1 MQSDEGNRTGCITAL
16 GFFSIAKGNYYMKQ
30 KLLTRLILG
39 AFAGAAAVGTVQA
52 GQITASS
59 TNVAREVITTNTQT
73 IASPV
78 ISYRFA
84 GDIDATVQ
92 QQEFQV
98 QFILEGGATWSG
110 LPTADAYS
118 ITPTAGTDT
127 GVPGAGGVDFTIV
140 SQGISVD
147 GTTLWATLRVPVAPV
162 GAWVDSL
169 LDQPIITLNGIGT
182 TTAATINNLYTV
194 VGDIVNDYNTSG
206 VCTDNKNLF
215 VNFRHFK
222 LLANP
227 AAIAVETT
235 NGIGDEHTRGGATN
249 RAGIINFPTNIRPAI
264 ATSTGNAKVNVSA
277 ANLQFTGTLGT
288 SYVSTTM
295 ANLGTVTLV
304 QNATGYDSNLVNQY
318 LLAGSGAGLSPVA
331 VAVANNGL
339 VETEKVDVVVTA
351 TNGFVVGGTL
361 WLDTGAGC
369 ATATV
374 SGGGAATP
382 INVANAAGPI
392 TLTVATAQ
400 LVAAFGASG
409 TGPVNVCYGVAGIGT
424 PIPLSAFSAV
434 ATVDKANA
442 GANLNEQNNVCNGN
456 LYSLGGGVKI
466 DVRNYANSLQ
476 TANTGWMSVIRL
488 INNSEVRTIDV
499 WGQMIHADGTYGAW
513 GKLTDLLP
521 RAVLN
526 LTSADVDALLVNAP
540 ATIVGTNGPAVSQ
553 DLARGGSRLRIT
565 SNAGSTLRVQNYLYN
580 PASQNFIEA
589 SSTQAVDFEGNT
601 DRAPVNE
608 GQYQSQDAFLGIN
621 GR

>member
-1 MQSDEGNRTGCITAL
+1 
-16 GFFSIAKGNYYMKQ
+16 MKQ

-73 IASPV
+73 IVSPV

-92 QQEFQV
+92 AQEFQV
-98 QFILEGGATWSG
+98 QFILEGGALWVG
-110 LPTADAYS
+110 LPSADAFN
-118 ITPTAGTDT
+118 ITPTAGTDAGLP
-127 GVPGAGGVDFTIV
+127 GVGGTDFAIT
-140 SQGISVD
+140 SQGISAD
-147 GTTLWATLRVPVAPV
+147 GTTLWATITVPVAPAGV
-162 GAWVDSL
+162 WTDSL
-169 LDQPIITLNGIGT
+169 LDQPIITLNAAGAT
-182 TTAATINNLYTV
+182 TGATINNLYSV
-194 VGDIVNDYNTSG
+194 VGDIVNDYNTRG

-277 ANLQFTGTLGT
+277 ANLQFTGTAGT
-288 SYVSTTM
+288 SFVSTTI

-304 QNATGYDSNLVNQY
+304 QNATGYDSNLTNQY
-318 LLAGSGAGLSPVA
+318 LLNAVPGLSNVGVA
-331 VAVANNGL
+331 AVNNGY
-339 VETEKVDVVVTA
+339 VEVEKVDVTVSA
-351 TNGFVVGGTL
+351 TNGFVVNGTL
-361 WLDTGAGC
+361 WLDTGVGC
-369 ATATV
+369 ATAVV
-374 SGGGAATP
+374 SGGTVPTTITAL
-382 INVANAAGPI
+382 NAAGPI
-392 TLTVATAQ
+392 TLSIGTAQ
-400 LVAAFGASG
+400 VNAAFGATG
-409 TGPVNVCYGVAGIGT
+409 TGPVHVCYGVAGIGT

-434 ATVDKANA
+434 ALVDKANA
-442 GANLNEQNNVCNGN
+442 GVNLNEQNNICNGN
-456 LYSLGGGVKI
+456 LYSFGGGVKI
-466 DVRNYANSLQ
+466 DVRNYANSQQ

-513 GKLTDLLP
+513 GKLTDLAPL
-521 RAVLN
+521 AVLN
-526 LTSADVDALLVNAP
+526 LTSAAVDALLVNAP
-540 ATIVGTNGPAVSQ
+540 ATAVGLNGPAVSQ

>member
-1 MQSDEGNRTGCITAL
+1 
-16 GFFSIAKGNYYMKQ
+16 MKQ

-73 IASPV
+73 IFSPV

-92 QQEFQV
+92 AQEFQV
-98 QFILEGGATWSG
+98 QFILEGGALWVG
-110 LPTADAYS
+110 LPSADAFT
-118 ITPTAGTDT
+118 ITPTAGTDA
-127 GVPGAGGVDFTIV
+127 GVPGVGGTDFTIT
-140 SQGISVD
+140 SQGISAD
-147 GTTLWATLRVPVAPV
+147 GTTLWATFTVPVAPA
-162 GAWVDSL
+162 GAWTDSL
-169 LDQPIITLNGIGT
+169 LDQPIITLNAAGAT
-182 TTAATINNLYTV
+182 TGATINNLYTV
-194 VGDIVNDYNTSG
+194 VGDIVNDYNTRG

-288 SYVSTTM
+288 SFVSTTI

-304 QNATGYDSNLVNQY
+304 QNATGYDSNLTNQY
-318 LLAGSGAGLSPVA
+318 LLNAVPGLSNVGVA
-331 VAVANNGL
+331 AVNNGY
-339 VETEKVDVVVTA
+339 VEVEKVDVTVSA

-361 WLDTGAGC
+361 WLDTAAACTAAGGL
-369 ATATV
+369 V
-374 SGGGAATP
+374 SGGGAATA
-382 INVANAAGPI
+382 IVAGNAAGPI
-392 TLTVATAQ
+392 TLSIGTAQ
-400 LVAAFGASG
+400 VNAAFGATG
-409 TGPVNVCYGVAGIGT
+409 TGPVHVCYGVAGIGT

-434 ATVDKANA
+434 ALVDKANA
-442 GANLNEQNNVCNGN
+442 GVNLNEQNNICNGN

-466 DVRNYANSLQ
+466 DVRNYANSQQ

-513 GKLTDLLP
+513 GKLTDLAPL
-521 RAVLN
+521 AVLN
-526 LTSADVDALLVNAP
+526 LTSAAVDALLVNAP
-540 ATIVGTNGPAVSQ
+540 ATAVGLNGPAVSQ

>member
-1 MQSDEGNRTGCITAL
+1 
-16 GFFSIAKGNYYMKQ
+16 MKQ

-73 IASPV
+73 IVSPV

-92 QQEFQV
+92 AQEFQV
-98 QFILEGGATWSG
+98 QFILEGGALWVG
-110 LPTADAYS
+110 LPSADAFN
-118 ITPTAGTDT
+118 ITPTAGTDA
-127 GVPGAGGVDFTIV
+127 GVPGIGGTDFAIT
-140 SQGISVD
+140 SQGISAD
-147 GTTLWATLRVPVAPV
+147 GTTLWATITVPVVAA
-162 GAWVDSL
+162 GAWTDSL
-169 LDQPIITLNGIGT
+169 LDQPIITLNAAGAT
-182 TTAATINNLYTV
+182 TGATINNLYSV

-288 SYVSTTM
+288 SFVSTLI

-304 QNATGYDSNLVNQY
+304 QNATGYDSNLTNQY
-318 LLAGSGAGLSPVA
+318 LLNAVPGLSNIGVA
-331 VAVANNGL
+331 AVNNGY
-339 VETEKVDVVVTA
+339 VEVEKVDVTVSA
-351 TNGFVVGGTL
+351 TNGFVPLGTL
-361 WLDTGAGC
+361 WLDTGANC

-374 SGGGAATP
+374 SGGGVATTVTALTAP
-382 INVANAAGPI
+382 GPI
-392 TLTVATAQ
+392 TLSIATAQ
-400 LVAAFGASG
+400 VNAAFGATG
-409 TGPVNVCYGVAGIGT
+409 TGPVHVCYGVAGIAS

-434 ATVDKANA
+434 ALVDKANA
-442 GANLNEQNNVCNGN
+442 GVNLNEQNNICNGN

-466 DVRNYANSLQ
+466 DVRNYANSQQ

-513 GKLTDLLP
+513 GKLTDLAPL
-521 RAVLN
+521 AVLN
-526 LTSADVDALLVNAP
+526 LTSAAVDALLVNAP
-540 ATIVGTNGPAVSQ
+540 ATAVGLNGPAVSQ

-608 GQYQSQDAFLGIN
+608 GQYHSQDAFLGIN

>member
-1 MQSDEGNRTGCITAL
+1 
-16 GFFSIAKGNYYMKQ
+16 MKQ

-73 IASPV
+73 IVSPV

-92 QQEFQV
+92 AQEFQV
-98 QFILEGGATWSG
+98 QFILEGGALWVG
-110 LPTADAYS
+110 LPSADAFN
-118 ITPTAGTDT
+118 ITPTAGTDAGLP
-127 GVPGAGGVDFTIV
+127 GVGGTDFAIT
-140 SQGISVD
+140 SQGISAD
-147 GTTLWATLRVPVAPV
+147 GTTLWATITVPVAPAGV
-162 GAWVDSL
+162 WTDSL
-169 LDQPIITLNGIGT
+169 LDQPIITLNAAGAT
-182 TTAATINNLYTV
+182 TGATINNLYSV
-194 VGDIVNDYNTSG
+194 VGDIVNDYNTRG

-277 ANLQFTGTLGT
+277 ANLQFTGTAGT
-288 SYVSTTM
+288 SFVSTTI

-304 QNATGYDSNLVNQY
+304 QNATGYDSNLTNQY
-318 LLAGSGAGLSPVA
+318 LLNAVPGLSNVGVA
-331 VAVANNGL
+331 AVNNGY
-339 VETEKVDVVVTA
+339 VEVEKVDVTVSA
-351 TNGFVVGGTL
+351 TNGFVVNGTL
-361 WLDTGAGC
+361 WLDTGVGC
-369 ATATV
+369 ATAVV
-374 SGGGAATP
+374 SGGTVPTTITAL
-382 INVANAAGPI
+382 NAAGPI
-392 TLTVATAQ
+392 TLSIGTAQ
-400 LVAAFGASG
+400 VNDAFGATG
-409 TGPVNVCYGVAGIGT
+409 TGPVHVCYGVAGIGT

-434 ATVDKANA
+434 ALVDKANA
-442 GANLNEQNNVCNGN
+442 GVNLNEQNNICNGN

-466 DVRNYANSLQ
+466 DVRNYANSQQ

-513 GKLTDLLP
+513 GKLTDLAPL
-521 RAVLN
+521 AVLN
-526 LTSADVDALLVNAP
+526 LTSAAVDALLVNAP
-540 ATIVGTNGPAVSQ
+540 ATAVGLNGPAVSQ

>member
-1 MQSDEGNRTGCITAL
+1 
-16 GFFSIAKGNYYMKQ
+16 MKQ

-73 IASPV
+73 IVSPV

-92 QQEFQV
+92 AQEFQV
-98 QFILEGGATWSG
+98 QFILEGGALWSG
-110 LPTADAYS
+110 LPSADAFS
-118 ITPTAGTDT
+118 ITPTAGTDSGAV
-127 GVPGAGGVDFTIV
+127 GVGGVNFAVTN
-140 SQGISVD
+140 QGISAD
-147 GTTLWATLRVPVAPV
+147 GTTLWATFTVPVAPV
-162 GAWVDSL
+162 APFTDSL
-169 LDQPIITLNGIGT
+169 LDQPIITLNGAGT
-182 TTAATINNLYTV
+182 TTGATINNLYTV
-194 VGDIVNDYNTSG
+194 VGDIVNDYNTRG

-288 SYVSTTM
+288 SFVSTTI

-318 LLAGSGAGLSPVA
+318 LLNAAPGLSNVGIAA
-331 VAVANNGL
+331 VNNGF
-339 VETEKVDVVVTA
+339 VEVEKVDVAVTA
-351 TNGFVVGGTL
+351 TNGFVPLGTL
-361 WLDTGAGC
+361 WLDTGANC

-374 SGGGAATP
+374 SGGGVATS
-382 INVANAAGPI
+382 ITALNAAGPI
-392 TLTVATAQ
+392 TLTIGTAQ
-400 LVAAFGASG
+400 VNAAFGPTG
-409 TGPVNVCYGVAGIGT
+409 TGPVHVCYGVAGIAT

-442 GANLNEQNNVCNGN
+442 GVNLNEQNNICNGN

-466 DVRNYANSLQ
+466 DVRNYANSQQ

-499 WGQMIHADGTYGAW
+499 WGQMIHADGSYGAW
-513 GKLTDLLP
+513 GKLTDLAP

-526 LTSADVDALLVNAP
+526 LTSAQVDALLVNAP
-540 ATIVGTNGPAVSQ
+540 ATAVGTNGPAVSQ
-553 DLARGGSRLRIT
+553 DLARGGSRLRVT

>member
-1 MQSDEGNRTGCITAL
+1 
-16 GFFSIAKGNYYMKQ
+16 MKQ

-73 IASPV
+73 IVSPV

-92 QQEFQV
+92 AQEFQV
-98 QFILEGGATWSG
+98 QFILEGGALWSG
-110 LPTADAYS
+110 LPSDDAFT
-118 ITPTAGTDT
+118 ITPTAGTDA
-127 GVPGAGGVDFTIV
+127 GIADFGGVGGGFVV
-140 SQGISVD
+140 SNRGISAD
-147 GTTLWATLRVPVAPV
+147 GTTLWATFVVPVVPTGV
-162 GAWVDSL
+162 WTDSL
-169 LDQPIITLNGIGT
+169 LDQPIITLNAATAT
-182 TTAATINNLYTV
+182 TGATINNLYSV
-194 VGDIVNDYNTSG
+194 VGDIVNDYNTRG

-288 SYVSTTM
+288 SFVSTTI

-304 QNATGYDSNLVNQY
+304 QNATGYDSNLTNQY
-318 LLAGSGAGLSPVA
+318 LLNAVPGLSNVGVA
-331 VAVANNGL
+331 AVNNGP
-339 VETEKVDVVVTA
+339 VEVEKVDVTVSA

-361 WLDTGAGC
+361 WLDTGVGC
-369 ATATV
+369 ATAVV
-374 SGGGAATP
+374 SGGTVPTA
-382 INVANAAGPI
+382 IVAGNAAGPI
-392 TLTVATAQ
+392 TLSIGTAQ
-400 LVAAFGASG
+400 VNGAFGATG
-409 TGPVNVCYGVAGIGT
+409 TGPVHVCYGVAGIGT

-434 ATVDKANA
+434 ALVDKANA
-442 GANLNEQNNVCNGN
+442 GVNLNEQNNICNGN

-466 DVRNYANSLQ
+466 DVRNYANSQQ

-513 GKLTDLLP
+513 GKLTDLAPL
-521 RAVLN
+521 AVLN
-526 LTSADVDALLVNAP
+526 LTSAAVDALLVNAP
-540 ATIVGTNGPAVSQ
+540 ATAVGLNGPAVSQ

-608 GQYQSQDAFLGIN
+608 GQYHSQDAFLGIN

>member
-1 MQSDEGNRTGCITAL
+1 
-16 GFFSIAKGNYYMKQ
+16 MKQ

-73 IASPV
+73 IVSPV

-92 QQEFQV
+92 AQEFQV
-98 QFILEGGATWSG
+98 QFILEGGALWVG
-110 LPTADAYS
+110 LPSADAFN
-118 ITPTAGTDT
+118 ITPTAGTDAGLP
-127 GVPGAGGVDFTIV
+127 GVGGTDFAIT
-140 SQGISVD
+140 SQGISAD
-147 GTTLWATLRVPVAPV
+147 GTTLWATITVPVAPAGV
-162 GAWVDSL
+162 WTDSL
-169 LDQPIITLNGIGT
+169 LDQPIITLNAAGAT
-182 TTAATINNLYTV
+182 TGATINNLYSV
-194 VGDIVNDYNTSG
+194 VGDIVNDYNTRG

-264 ATSTGNAKVNVSA
+264 ATSTGNAKVNGSA
-277 ANLQFTGTLGT
+277 ANLQFTGTAGT
-288 SYVSTTM
+288 SFVSTTI

-304 QNATGYDSNLVNQY
+304 QNATGYDSNLTNQY
-318 LLAGSGAGLSPVA
+318 LLNAVPGLSNVGVA
-331 VAVANNGL
+331 AVNNGY
-339 VETEKVDVVVTA
+339 VEVEKVDVTVSA
-351 TNGFVVGGTL
+351 TNGFVVNGTL
-361 WLDTGAGC
+361 WLDTGVGC
-369 ATATV
+369 ATAVV
-374 SGGGAATP
+374 SGGTVPTTITAL
-382 INVANAAGPI
+382 NAAGPI
-392 TLTVATAQ
+392 TLSIGTAQ
-400 LVAAFGASG
+400 VNAAFGATG
-409 TGPVNVCYGVAGIGT
+409 TGPVHVCYGVAGIGT

-434 ATVDKANA
+434 ALVDKANA
-442 GANLNEQNNVCNGN
+442 GVNLNEQNNICNGN

-466 DVRNYANSLQ
+466 DVRNYANSQQ

-513 GKLTDLLP
+513 GKLTDLAPL
-521 RAVLN
+521 AVLN
-526 LTSADVDALLVNAP
+526 LTSAAVDALLVNAP
-540 ATIVGTNGPAVSQ
+540 ATAVGLNGPAVSQ

>member
-1 MQSDEGNRTGCITAL
+1 
-16 GFFSIAKGNYYMKQ
+16 MKQ

-73 IASPV
+73 IVSPV

-92 QQEFQV
+92 AQEFQV
-98 QFILEGGATWSG
+98 QFILEGGALWVG
-110 LPTADAYS
+110 LPSADAFT
-118 ITPTAGTDT
+118 ITPTAGTDAGIP
-127 GVPGAGGVDFTIV
+127 GVGGTDFAIT
-140 SQGISVD
+140 SQGISAD
-147 GTTLWATLRVPVAPV
+147 GTTLWATITVPVAPA

-169 LDQPIITLNGIGT
+169 LDQPIITLNAAGAT
-182 TTAATINNLYTV
+182 TGATINNLYTV
-194 VGDIVNDYNTSG
+194 VGDIVNDYNTRG

-288 SYVSTTM
+288 SFVSTTI

-304 QNATGYDSNLVNQY
+304 QNATGYDSNLTNQY
-318 LLAGSGAGLSPVA
+318 LLNAVPGLSNIGVA
-331 VAVANNGL
+331 AVNNGY
-339 VETEKVDVVVTA
+339 VEVEKVDVTVSA
-351 TNGFVVGGTL
+351 TNGFVPGGTL

-369 ATATV
+369 ATAVV
-374 SGGGAATP
+374 SGGTVPTAITAL
-382 INVANAAGPI
+382 NAAGPI
-392 TLTVATAQ
+392 VLSIGTAQ
-400 LVAAFGASG
+400 VNGAFGATG
-409 TGPVNVCYGVAGIGT
+409 TGPVHVCYGVAGIGT

-434 ATVDKANA
+434 ALVDKANA
-442 GANLNEQNNVCNGN
+442 GVNLNEQNNICNGN

-466 DVRNYANSLQ
+466 DVRNYANSQQ

-513 GKLTDLLP
+513 GKLTDLAPL
-521 RAVLN
+521 AVLN
-526 LTSADVDALLVNAP
+526 LTSAAVDALLVNAP
-540 ATIVGTNGPAVSQ
+540 ATAVGLNGPAVSQ

-608 GQYQSQDAFLGIN
+608 GQYHSQDAFLGIN

>member
-1 MQSDEGNRTGCITAL
+1 
-16 GFFSIAKGNYYMKQ
+16 MKQ

-73 IASPV
+73 IVSPV

-92 QQEFQV
+92 AQEFQV
-98 QFILEGGATWSG
+98 QFILEGGALWVG
-110 LPTADAYS
+110 LPSADAFN
-118 ITPTAGTDT
+118 ITPTAGTDA
-127 GVPGAGGVDFTIV
+127 GVPGVGGTDFTIT
-140 SQGISVD
+140 SQGISAD
-147 GTTLWATLRVPVAPV
+147 GTTLWATITVPVAPAA
-162 GAWVDSL
+162 AWTDSL
-169 LDQPIITLNGIGT
+169 LDQPIITLNAAGAT
-182 TTAATINNLYTV
+182 TGATINNLYTV
-194 VGDIVNDYNTSG
+194 VGDIVNDYNTRG

-249 RAGIINFPTNIRPAI
+249 RAGIINFPTNVRPAI

-277 ANLQFTGTLGT
+277 ANLQFTGTAGT
-288 SYVSTTM
+288 SFVSTTI

-304 QNATGYDSNLVNQY
+304 QNATGYDSNLTNQY
-318 LLAGSGAGLSPVA
+318 LLNAVPGLSNVGVA
-331 VAVANNGL
+331 AVNNGY
-339 VETEKVDVVVTA
+339 VEVEKVDVTVSA

-361 WLDTGAGC
+361 WLDTGVGC
-369 ATATV
+369 ATAVV
-374 SGGGAATP
+374 SGGTVPTA
-382 INVANAAGPI
+382 IVAGNAAGPI
-392 TLTVATAQ
+392 TLSIGTAQ
-400 LVAAFGASG
+400 VNGAFGATG
-409 TGPVNVCYGVAGIGT
+409 TGPVHVCYGVAGIGT

-434 ATVDKANA
+434 ALVDKANA
-442 GANLNEQNNVCNGN
+442 GVNLNEQNNICNGN

-466 DVRNYANSLQ
+466 DVRNYANSQQ

-513 GKLTDLLP
+513 GKLTDLAPL
-521 RAVLN
+521 AVLN
-526 LTSADVDALLVNAP
+526 LTSAAVDALLVNAP
-540 ATIVGTNGPAVSQ
+540 ATAVGLNGPAVSQ

>member
-1 MQSDEGNRTGCITAL
+1 
-16 GFFSIAKGNYYMKQ
+16 MKQ

-73 IASPV
+73 IVSPV

-92 QQEFQV
+92 AQEFQV
-98 QFILEGGATWSG
+98 QFILEGGALWVG
-110 LPTADAYS
+110 LPSADAFN
-118 ITPTAGTDT
+118 ITPTAGTDA
-127 GVPGAGGVDFTIV
+127 GIPGIGGTDFAIT
-140 SQGISVD
+140 SQGISAD
-147 GTTLWATLRVPVAPV
+147 GTTLWATITVPVAPA

-169 LDQPIITLNGIGT
+169 LDQPIITLNAAGAT
-182 TTAATINNLYTV
+182 TGATINNLYTV
-194 VGDIVNDYNTSG
+194 VGDIVNDYNTRG

-288 SYVSTTM
+288 SFVSTTI

-304 QNATGYDSNLVNQY
+304 QNATGYDSNLTNQY
-318 LLAGSGAGLSPVA
+318 LLNAVPGLSNVGVA
-331 VAVANNGL
+331 AVNNGY
-339 VETEKVDVVVTA
+339 VEVEKVDVTVSA
-351 TNGFVVGGTL
+351 TNGFVVNGTL
-361 WLDTGAGC
+361 WLDTGVGC
-369 ATATV
+369 ATAVV
-374 SGGGAATP
+374 SGGTVPTTITAL
-382 INVANAAGPI
+382 NAAGPI
-392 TLTVATAQ
+392 TLSIGTAQ
-400 LVAAFGASG
+400 VNGAFGATG
-409 TGPVNVCYGVAGIGT
+409 TGPVHVCYGVAGIGT

-434 ATVDKANA
+434 ALVDKANA
-442 GANLNEQNNVCNGN
+442 GVNLNEQNNICNGN

-466 DVRNYANSLQ
+466 DVRNYANSQQ

-513 GKLTDLLP
+513 GKLTDLAPL
-521 RAVLN
+521 AVLN
-526 LTSADVDALLVNAP
+526 LTSAAVDALLVNAP
-540 ATIVGTNGPAVSQ
+540 ATAVGLNGPAVSQ

>member
-1 MQSDEGNRTGCITAL
+1 
-16 GFFSIAKGNYYMKQ
+16 MKQ

-59 TNVAREVITTNTQT
+59 TNVAREVITTNAQT
-73 IASPV
+73 ITSPV

-92 QQEFQV
+92 AQEFQV
-98 QFILEGGATWSG
+98 QFILEGGALWSG
-110 LPTADAYS
+110 LPSADAFN
-118 ITPTAGTDT
+118 ITPTAGTDS
-127 GVPGAGGVDFTIV
+127 GVAGIGGVDFTVIG
-140 SQGISVD
+140 QGISAD
-147 GTTLWATLRVPVAPV
+147 GTTLWATFRVPVGPGV
-162 GAWVDSL
+162 AWATDSL
-169 LDQPIITLNGIGT
+169 LDQPIITLNAASATIG
-182 TTAATINNLYTV
+182 ATINNLYTV
-194 VGDIVNDYNTSG
+194 VGDIVNDYNTRG
-206 VCTDNKNLF
+206 VCTDNRNLF
-215 VNFRHFK
+215 ASFRHFK

-227 AAIAVETT
+227 GAIAVEGT

-249 RAGIINFPTNIRPAI
+249 RAGIVNFPTNIRPAI
-264 ATSTGNAKVNVSA
+264 ATSTGNAKVNVAA
-277 ANLQFTGTLGT
+277 ANLQFTGTAGT
-288 SYVSTTM
+288 SFVSTLI

-304 QNATGYDSNLVNQY
+304 QNATGYDSDLVNQY
-318 LLAGSGAGLSPVA
+318 LLTGNP
-331 VAVANNGL
+331 ANNGL
-339 VETEKVDVVVTA
+339 TNIGVAAVNNGNVEVEDIDVAVSA
-351 TNGFVVGGTL
+351 TNGFVPGGTL
-361 WLDTGAGC
+361 WLDTGANC
-369 ATATV
+369 ATGVVSNGTV
-374 SGGGAATP
+374 PTAITAL
-382 INVANAAGPI
+382 NAAGPI
-392 TLTVATAQ
+392 TLTILTPQVNG
-400 LVAAFGASG
+400 AFGASG
-409 TGPVNVCYGVAGIGT
+409 TGPVHVCYGVAGIAT

-442 GANLNEQNNVCNGN
+442 GVNLNEQNNVCNGN

-466 DVRNYANSLQ
+466 DVRNYANSQQ

-499 WGQMIHADGTYGAW
+499 WGQMIHADGSYGAW
-513 GKLTDLLP
+513 GKLTDLAP

-526 LTSADVDALLVNAP
+526 LTSAQVDALLVNAP
-540 ATIVGTNGPAVSQ
+540 ATVVGINGPAVSQ
-553 DLARGGSRLRIT
+553 DLARGGSRLRVT

-608 GQYQSQDAFLGIN
+608 GQYQAQDAFLGIN

>member
-1 MQSDEGNRTGCITAL
+1 
-16 GFFSIAKGNYYMKQ
+16 MKQ

-73 IASPV
+73 IVSPV

-92 QQEFQV
+92 AQEFQV
-98 QFILEGGATWSG
+98 QFILEGGALWVG
-110 LPTADAYS
+110 LPSADAFN
-118 ITPTAGTDT
+118 ITPTAGTDAGLP
-127 GVPGAGGVDFTIV
+127 GVGGTDFAIT
-140 SQGISVD
+140 SQGISAD
-147 GTTLWATLRVPVAPV
+147 GTTLWATITVPVAPAGV
-162 GAWVDSL
+162 WTDSL
-169 LDQPIITLNGIGT
+169 LDQPIITLNAAGAT
-182 TTAATINNLYTV
+182 TGATINNLYSV
-194 VGDIVNDYNTSG
+194 VGDIVNDYNTRG

-277 ANLQFTGTLGT
+277 ANLQFTGTAGT
-288 SYVSTTM
+288 SFVSTTI

-304 QNATGYDSNLVNQY
+304 QNATGYDSNLTNQY
-318 LLAGSGAGLSPVA
+318 LLNAVPGLSNVGVA
-331 VAVANNGL
+331 AVNNGY
-339 VETEKVDVVVTA
+339 VEVEKVDVTVSA
-351 TNGFVVGGTL
+351 TNGFVVNGTL
-361 WLDTGAGC
+361 WLDTGVGC
-369 ATATV
+369 ATAVV
-374 SGGGAATP
+374 SGGTVPTTITAL
-382 INVANAAGPI
+382 NAAGPI
-392 TLTVATAQ
+392 TLSIGTAQ
-400 LVAAFGASG
+400 VNAAFGATG
-409 TGPVNVCYGVAGIGT
+409 TGPVHVCYGVAGIGT

-434 ATVDKANA
+434 ALVDKANA
-442 GANLNEQNNVCNGN
+442 GVNLNEQNNICNGN

-466 DVRNYANSLQ
+466 DVRNYANSQQ

-513 GKLTDLLP
+513 GKLTDLAPL
-521 RAVLN
+521 AVLN
-526 LTSADVDALLVNAP
+526 LTSAAVDALLVNAP
-540 ATIVGTNGPAVSQ
+540 ATAVGLNGPAVSQ

>member
-1 MQSDEGNRTGCITAL
+1 
-16 GFFSIAKGNYYMKQ
+16 MKQ

-73 IASPV
+73 IVSPV

-92 QQEFQV
+92 AQEFQV
-98 QFILEGGATWSG
+98 QFILEGGALWVG
-110 LPTADAYS
+110 LPSADAFT
-118 ITPTAGTDT
+118 ITPTAGTDA
-127 GVPGAGGVDFTIV
+127 GVPGVGGTDFTIT
-140 SQGISVD
+140 SQGISAD
-147 GTTLWATLRVPVAPV
+147 GTTLWATFTVPVAPA
-162 GAWVDSL
+162 GAWTDSL
-169 LDQPIITLNGIGT
+169 LDQPIITLNAAGAT
-182 TTAATINNLYTV
+182 TGATINNLYTV
-194 VGDIVNDYNTSG
+194 VGDIVNDYNTRG

-249 RAGIINFPTNIRPAI
+249 RAGIINFPTNVRPAI

-277 ANLQFTGTLGT
+277 ANLQFTGTAGT
-288 SYVSTTM
+288 SFVSTTI

-304 QNATGYDSNLVNQY
+304 QNATGYDSNLTNQY
-318 LLAGSGAGLSPVA
+318 LLNAVPGLSNVGVA
-331 VAVANNGL
+331 AVNNGY
-339 VETEKVDVVVTA
+339 VEVEKVDVTVSA
-351 TNGFVVGGTL
+351 TNGFVPGGTL

-369 ATATV
+369 ATSVV
-374 SGGGAATP
+374 SGGTVPTAITAL
-382 INVANAAGPI
+382 NAAGPI
-392 TLTVATAQ
+392 VLSIGTAQ
-400 LVAAFGASG
+400 VNGAFGATG
-409 TGPVNVCYGVAGIGT
+409 TGPVHVCYGVAGIGT

-434 ATVDKANA
+434 ALVDKANA
-442 GANLNEQNNVCNGN
+442 GVNLNEQNNICNGN

-466 DVRNYANSLQ
+466 DVRNYANSQQ

-513 GKLTDLLP
+513 GKLTDLAPL
-521 RAVLN
+521 AVLN
-526 LTSADVDALLVNAP
+526 LTSAAVDALLVNAP
-540 ATIVGTNGPAVSQ
+540 ATAVGLNGPAVSQ

>member
-1 MQSDEGNRTGCITAL
+1 
-16 GFFSIAKGNYYMKQ
+16 MKQ

-73 IASPV
+73 IVSPV

-92 QQEFQV
+92 AQEFQV
-98 QFILEGGATWSG
+98 QFILEGGALWVG
-110 LPTADAYS
+110 LPSADAFT
-118 ITPTAGTDT
+118 ITPTAGTDA
-127 GVPGAGGVDFTIV
+127 GVPGVGGTDFTIT
-140 SQGISVD
+140 SQGISAD
-147 GTTLWATLRVPVAPV
+147 GTTLWATFTVPVAPA
-162 GAWVDSL
+162 GAWTDSL
-169 LDQPIITLNGIGT
+169 LDQPIITLNAAGAT
-182 TTAATINNLYTV
+182 TGATINNLYTV
-194 VGDIVNDYNTSG
+194 VGDIVNDYNTRG

-288 SYVSTTM
+288 SFVSTTI

-304 QNATGYDSNLVNQY
+304 QNATGYDSNLTNQY
-318 LLAGSGAGLSPVA
+318 LLNAVPGLSNVGVA
-331 VAVANNGL
+331 AVNNGY
-339 VETEKVDVVVTA
+339 VEVEKVDVTVSA

-361 WLDTGAGC
+361 WLDTGVGC
-369 ATATV
+369 ATAVV
-374 SGGGAATP
+374 SGGGAATA
-382 INVANAAGPI
+382 IVAGNAAGPI
-392 TLTVATAQ
+392 TLSIGTAQ
-400 LVAAFGASG
+400 VNGAFGATG
-409 TGPVNVCYGVAGIGT
+409 TGPVHVCYGVAGIGT

-434 ATVDKANA
+434 ALVDKANA
-442 GANLNEQNNVCNGN
+442 GVNLNEQNNICNGN

-466 DVRNYANSLQ
+466 DVRNYANSQQ

-513 GKLTDLLP
+513 GKLTDLAPL
-521 RAVLN
+521 AVLN
-526 LTSADVDALLVNAP
+526 LTSAAVDALLVNAP
-540 ATIVGTNGPAVSQ
+540 ATAVGLNGPAVSQ

>member
-1 MQSDEGNRTGCITAL
+1 
-16 GFFSIAKGNYYMKQ
+16 MKQ

-73 IASPV
+73 IVSPV

-92 QQEFQV
+92 AQEFQV
-98 QFILEGGATWSG
+98 QFILEGGALWVG
-110 LPTADAYS
+110 LPSADAFN
-118 ITPTAGTDT
+118 ITPTAGTDA
-127 GVPGAGGVDFTIV
+127 GIPGIGGTDFAIT
-140 SQGISVD
+140 SQGISAD
-147 GTTLWATLRVPVAPV
+147 GTTLWATITVPVAPA

-169 LDQPIITLNGIGT
+169 LDQPIITLNAAGAT
-182 TTAATINNLYTV
+182 TGATINNLYTV
-194 VGDIVNDYNTSG
+194 VGDIVNDYNTRG

-288 SYVSTTM
+288 SFVSTTI

-304 QNATGYDSNLVNQY
+304 QNATGYDSNLTNQY
-318 LLAGSGAGLSPVA
+318 LLNAVPGLSNVGVA
-331 VAVANNGL
+331 AVNNGY
-339 VETEKVDVVVTA
+339 VEVEKVDVTVSA

-361 WLDTGAGC
+361 WLDTGVGC
-369 ATATV
+369 ATAVV
-374 SGGGAATP
+374 SGGTVPTAITAL
-382 INVANAAGPI
+382 NAAGPI
-392 TLTVATAQ
+392 TLSIGTAQ
-400 LVAAFGASG
+400 VNGAFGATG
-409 TGPVNVCYGVAGIGT
+409 TGPVHVCYGVAGIGT

-434 ATVDKANA
+434 ALVDKANA
-442 GANLNEQNNVCNGN
+442 GVNLNEQNNICNGN

-466 DVRNYANSLQ
+466 DVRNYANSQQ

-513 GKLTDLLP
+513 GKLTDLAPL
-521 RAVLN
+521 AVLN
-526 LTSADVDALLVNAP
+526 LTSAAVDALLVNAP
-540 ATIVGTNGPAVSQ
+540 ATAVGLNGPAVSQ

>member
-1 MQSDEGNRTGCITAL
+1 
-16 GFFSIAKGNYYMKQ
+16 MKQ

-73 IASPV
+73 IVSPV

-92 QQEFQV
+92 AQEFQV
-98 QFILEGGATWSG
+98 QFILEGGALWVG
-110 LPTADAYS
+110 LPSADAFT
-118 ITPTAGTDT
+118 ITPTAGTDA
-127 GVPGAGGVDFTIV
+127 GVPGVGGTDFTIT
-140 SQGISVD
+140 SQGISAD
-147 GTTLWATLRVPVAPV
+147 GTTLWATFTVPVAPA
-162 GAWVDSL
+162 GAWTDSL
-169 LDQPIITLNGIGT
+169 LDQPIITLNAAGAT
-182 TTAATINNLYTV
+182 TGATINNLYTV
-194 VGDIVNDYNTSG
+194 VGDIVNDYNTRG

-288 SYVSTTM
+288 SFVSTTI

-304 QNATGYDSNLVNQY
+304 QNATGYDSNLTNQY
-318 LLAGSGAGLSPVA
+318 LLNAVPGLSNVGVA
-331 VAVANNGL
+331 AVNNGY
-339 VETEKVDVVVTA
+339 VEVEKVDVTVSA

-361 WLDTGAGC
+361 WLDTGVGC
-369 ATATV
+369 ATAVV
-374 SGGGAATP
+374 SGGTVPTA
-382 INVANAAGPI
+382 IVAGNAAGPI
-392 TLTVATAQ
+392 TLSIGTAQ
-400 LVAAFGASG
+400 VNGAFGATG
-409 TGPVNVCYGVAGIGT
+409 TGPVHVCYGVAGIGT

-434 ATVDKANA
+434 ALVDKANA
-442 GANLNEQNNVCNGN
+442 GVNLNEQNNICNGN

-466 DVRNYANSLQ
+466 DVRNYANSQQ

-513 GKLTDLLP
+513 GKLTDLAPL
-521 RAVLN
+521 AVLN
-526 LTSADVDALLVNAP
+526 LTSAAVDALLVNAP
-540 ATIVGTNGPAVSQ
+540 ATAVGLNGPAVSQ

>member
-1 MQSDEGNRTGCITAL
+1 
-16 GFFSIAKGNYYMKQ
+16 MKQ

-73 IASPV
+73 IVSPV

-92 QQEFQV
+92 AQEFQV
-98 QFILEGGATWSG
+98 QFILEGGALWVG
-110 LPTADAYS
+110 LPSADAFT
-118 ITPTAGTDT
+118 ITPTAGTDA
-127 GVPGAGGVDFTIV
+127 GVPGVGGTDFTIT
-140 SQGISVD
+140 SQGISAD
-147 GTTLWATLRVPVAPV
+147 GTTLWATFTVPVAPA
-162 GAWVDSL
+162 GAWTDSL
-169 LDQPIITLNGIGT
+169 LDQPIITLNAAGAT
-182 TTAATINNLYTV
+182 TGATINNLYTV
-194 VGDIVNDYNTSG
+194 VGDIVNDYNTRG

-249 RAGIINFPTNIRPAI
+249 RAGIINFPTNVRPAI

-277 ANLQFTGTLGT
+277 ANLQFTGTAGT
-288 SYVSTTM
+288 SFVSTTI

-304 QNATGYDSNLVNQY
+304 QNATGYDSNLTNQY
-318 LLAGSGAGLSPVA
+318 LLNAVPGLSNVGVA
-331 VAVANNGL
+331 AVNNGY
-339 VETEKVDVVVTA
+339 VEVEKVDVTVSA

-361 WLDTGAGC
+361 WLDTGVGC
-369 ATATV
+369 ATAVV
-374 SGGGAATP
+374 SGGGAATA
-382 INVANAAGPI
+382 IVAGNAAGPI
-392 TLTVATAQ
+392 TLSIGTAQ
-400 LVAAFGASG
+400 VNGAFGATG
-409 TGPVNVCYGVAGIGT
+409 TGPVHVCYGVAGIGT

-434 ATVDKANA
+434 ALVDKANA
-442 GANLNEQNNVCNGN
+442 GVNLNEQNNICNGN

-466 DVRNYANSLQ
+466 DVRNYANSQQ

-513 GKLTDLLP
+513 GKLTDLAPL
-521 RAVLN
+521 AVLN
-526 LTSADVDALLVNAP
+526 LTSAAVDALLVNAP
-540 ATIVGTNGPAVSQ
+540 ATAVGLNGPAVSQ

>member
-1 MQSDEGNRTGCITAL
+1 
-16 GFFSIAKGNYYMKQ
+16 MKQ

-73 IASPV
+73 IVSPV

-92 QQEFQV
+92 AQEFQV
-98 QFILEGGATWSG
+98 QFILEGGALWVG
-110 LPTADAYS
+110 LPSADAFT
-118 ITPTAGTDT
+118 ITPTAGTDA
-127 GVPGAGGVDFTIV
+127 GVPGVGGTDFTIT
-140 SQGISVD
+140 SQGISAD
-147 GTTLWATLRVPVAPV
+147 GTTLWATFTVPVAPA
-162 GAWVDSL
+162 GAWTDSL
-169 LDQPIITLNGIGT
+169 LDQPIITLNAAGAT
-182 TTAATINNLYTV
+182 TGATINNLYTV
-194 VGDIVNDYNTSG
+194 VGDIVNDYNTRG

-249 RAGIINFPTNIRPAI
+249 RAGIINFPTNVRPAI

-277 ANLQFTGTLGT
+277 ANLQFTGTAGT
-288 SYVSTTM
+288 SFVSTTI

-304 QNATGYDSNLVNQY
+304 QNATGYDSNLTNQY
-318 LLAGSGAGLSPVA
+318 LLNAVPGLSNVGVA
-331 VAVANNGL
+331 AVNNGY
-339 VETEKVDVVVTA
+339 VEVEKVDVTVSA

-361 WLDTGAGC
+361 WLDTGVGC
-369 ATATV
+369 ATAVV
-374 SGGGAATP
+374 SGGGAATA
-382 INVANAAGPI
+382 IVAGNAAGPI
-392 TLTVATAQ
+392 TLSIGTAQ
-400 LVAAFGASG
+400 VNGAFGATG
-409 TGPVNVCYGVAGIGT
+409 TGPVHVCYGVAGIGT

-434 ATVDKANA
+434 ALVDKANA
-442 GANLNEQNNVCNGN
+442 GVNLNEQNNICNGN

-466 DVRNYANSLQ
+466 DVRNYANSQQ

-513 GKLTDLLP
+513 GKLTDLAPL
-521 RAVLN
+521 AVLN
-526 LTSADVDALLVNAP
+526 LTSAAVDALLVNAP
-540 ATIVGTNGPAVSQ
+540 ATAVGLNGPAVSQ

-608 GQYQSQDAFLGIN
+608 GQYHSQDAFLGIN

>member
-1 MQSDEGNRTGCITAL
+1 
-16 GFFSIAKGNYYMKQ
+16 MKQ

-73 IASPV
+73 IVSPV

-92 QQEFQV
+92 AQEFQV
-98 QFILEGGATWSG
+98 QFILEGGALWVG
-110 LPTADAYS
+110 LPSANAFT
-118 ITPTAGTDT
+118 ITPTAGTDA
-127 GVPGAGGVDFTIV
+127 GVPGVGGTDFTIT
-140 SQGISVD
+140 SQGISAD
-147 GTTLWATLRVPVAPV
+147 GTTLWATFTVPVAPA
-162 GAWVDSL
+162 GAWTDSL
-169 LDQPIITLNGIGT
+169 LDQPIITLNAAGAT
-182 TTAATINNLYTV
+182 TGATINNLYTV
-194 VGDIVNDYNTSG
+194 VGDIVNDYNTRG

-288 SYVSTTM
+288 SFVSTTI

-304 QNATGYDSNLVNQY
+304 QNATGYDSNLTNQY
-318 LLAGSGAGLSPVA
+318 LLNAVPGLSNVGVA
-331 VAVANNGL
+331 AVNNGY
-339 VETEKVDVVVTA
+339 VEVEKVDVTVSA

-369 ATATV
+369 ATSVV
-374 SGGGAATP
+374 SGGTVKTT
-382 INVANAAGPI
+382 IVAGNAAGPI
-392 TLTVATAQ
+392 TLSIGTAQ
-400 LVAAFGASG
+400 VNGAFGATG
-409 TGPVNVCYGVAGIGT
+409 TGPVHVCYGVAGIGT

-434 ATVDKANA
+434 ALVDKANA
-442 GANLNEQNNVCNGN
+442 GVNLNEQNNICNGN

-466 DVRNYANSLQ
+466 DVRNYANSQQ

-513 GKLTDLLP
+513 GKLTDLAPL
-521 RAVLN
+521 AVLN
-526 LTSADVDALLVNAP
+526 LTSAAVDALLVNAP
-540 ATIVGTNGPAVSQ
+540 ATAVGLNGPAVSQ

>member
-1 MQSDEGNRTGCITAL
+1 
-16 GFFSIAKGNYYMKQ
+16 MKQ

-73 IASPV
+73 IFSPV

-92 QQEFQV
+92 AQEFQV
-98 QFILEGGATWSG
+98 QFILEGGALWVG
-110 LPTADAYS
+110 LPSADAFN
-118 ITPTAGTDT
+118 ITPTAGTDA
-127 GVPGAGGVDFTIV
+127 GVPGVGGTDFTIT
-140 SQGISVD
+140 SQGISAD
-147 GTTLWATLRVPVAPV
+147 GTTLWATITVPVAPA
-162 GAWVDSL
+162 GAWTDSL
-169 LDQPIITLNGIGT
+169 LDQPIITLNAAAAT
-182 TTAATINNLYTV
+182 TGATINNLYSV
-194 VGDIVNDYNTSG
+194 VGDIVNDYNTRG

-277 ANLQFTGTLGT
+277 ANLQFTGTAGT
-288 SYVSTTM
+288 SFVSTTI

-304 QNATGYDSNLVNQY
+304 QNATGYDSNLTNQY
-318 LLAGSGAGLSPVA
+318 LLNAVPGLSNVGVA
-331 VAVANNGL
+331 AVNNGY
-339 VETEKVDVVVTA
+339 VEVEKVDVTVSA

-374 SGGGAATP
+374 SGGGAATA
-382 INVANAAGPI
+382 IVAGNAAGPI
-392 TLTVATAQ
+392 TLSIGTAQ
-400 LVAAFGASG
+400 VNGAFGATG
-409 TGPVNVCYGVAGIGT
+409 TGPVHVCYGVAGIGT

-434 ATVDKANA
+434 ALVDKANA
-442 GANLNEQNNVCNGN
+442 GVNLNEQNNICNGN

-466 DVRNYANSLQ
+466 DVRNYANSQQ

-513 GKLTDLLP
+513 GKLTDLAPL
-521 RAVLN
+521 AVLN
-526 LTSADVDALLVNAP
+526 LTSAAVDALLVNAP
-540 ATIVGTNGPAVSQ
+540 ATAVGLNGPAVSQ

>member
-1 MQSDEGNRTGCITAL
+1 
-16 GFFSIAKGNYYMKQ
+16 MKQ

-73 IASPV
+73 IVSPV

-92 QQEFQV
+92 AQEFQV
-98 QFILEGGATWSG
+98 QFILEGGALWVG
-110 LPTADAYS
+110 LPSADAFN
-118 ITPTAGTDT
+118 ITPTAGTDA
-127 GVPGAGGVDFTIV
+127 GIPGIGGTDFAIT
-140 SQGISVD
+140 SQGISAD
-147 GTTLWATLRVPVAPV
+147 GTTLWATITVPVAPA
-162 GAWVDSL
+162 GAWTDSL
-169 LDQPIITLNGIGT
+169 LDQPIITLNAAGAT
-182 TTAATINNLYTV
+182 TGATINNLYTV
-194 VGDIVNDYNTSG
+194 VGDIVNDYNTRG

-288 SYVSTTM
+288 SFVSTTI

-304 QNATGYDSNLVNQY
+304 QNATGYDSNLTNQY
-318 LLAGSGAGLSPVA
+318 LLNAVPGLSNVGVA
-331 VAVANNGL
+331 AVNNGY
-339 VETEKVDVVVTA
+339 VEVEKVDVTVSA
-351 TNGFVVGGTL
+351 TNGFVVNGTL
-361 WLDTGAGC
+361 WLDTGVGC
-369 ATATV
+369 ATAVV
-374 SGGGAATP
+374 SGGTVPTTITAL
-382 INVANAAGPI
+382 NAAGPI
-392 TLTVATAQ
+392 VLSIGTAQ
-400 LVAAFGASG
+400 VNGAFGATG
-409 TGPVNVCYGVAGIGT
+409 TGPVHVCYGVAGIGT

-434 ATVDKANA
+434 ALVDKANA
-442 GANLNEQNNVCNGN
+442 GVNLNEQNNICNGN

-466 DVRNYANSLQ
+466 DVRNYANSQQ

-513 GKLTDLLP
+513 GKLTDLAPL
-521 RAVLN
+521 AVLN
-526 LTSADVDALLVNAP
+526 LTSAAVDALLVNAP
-540 ATIVGTNGPAVSQ
+540 ATAVGLNGPAVSQ